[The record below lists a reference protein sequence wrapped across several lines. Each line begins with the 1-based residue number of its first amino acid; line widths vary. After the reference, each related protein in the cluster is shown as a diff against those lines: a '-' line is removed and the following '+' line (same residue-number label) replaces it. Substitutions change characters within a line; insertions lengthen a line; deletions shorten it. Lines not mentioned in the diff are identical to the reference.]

1 MADYEIP
8 EGSDTTPIEGLSDTA
23 VEVPTEPTAAETT
36 VAEAPGTPVAE
47 APVVGPSPVEAPIS
61 TPQSSIDQ
69 QHLSNLEQQNAD
81 LLRQRAESEQ
91 REALTNLDQ
100 QVAQYQL
107 ELEQEGLT
115 TEQAWSVA
123 QRAKGQFQQVQQA
136 NQRTDSERLYR
147 DAQTRAVR
155 YFSKR
160 YGVDPEILLKYPDQE
175 SMEDAAKRE
184 SRFAKQ
190 AREIAELKRSVGPPP
205 QSFDSNRTTPA
216 MAISSERDLDRYNAG
231 DRSPGALAAARKAAG
246 LG

>member
-8 EGSDTTPIEGLSDTA
+8 EGSDTTPVEGLSDTA

-47 APVVGPSPVEAPIS
+47 APVVGPPPVEAPIS

-155 YFSKR
+155 YFSKQ

-190 AREIAELKRSVGPPP
+190 AREIAELRRSVGPPP
-205 QSFDSNRTTPA
+205 QSFDSNRATPE
-216 MAISSERDLDRYNAG
+216 MANSSERDLDRYHAG

>member
-1 MADYEIP
+1 MADDEIL
-8 EGSDTTPIEGLSDTA
+8 EGSDAISA
-23 VEVPTEPTAAETT
+23 EVPTEPTDAETT
-36 VAEAPGTPVAE
+36 VAEAPGTPV
-47 APVVGPSPVEAPIS
+47 VGPSPVEAPVS
-61 TPQSSIDQ
+61 TPQSPIDQ

-81 LLRQRAESEQ
+81 LLYQKAESEQ
-91 REALTNLDQ
+91 RDALTNLEQ

-136 NQRTDSERLYR
+136 HQRTDSERLYR

-155 YFSKR
+155 HFSKQ
-160 YGVDPEILLKYPDQE
+160 YGVDQEILFKYPDQD

-190 AREIAELKRSVGPPP
+190 AREIAELKRSVGPPA
-205 QSFDSNRTTPA
+205 QTFDSNRTTPA
-216 MAISSERDLDRYNAG
+216 MVISSERDLDRYNAG

-246 LG
+246 LE

>member
-8 EGSDTTPIEGLSDTA
+8 EGSDTTPVDGLSDTA

-47 APVVGPSPVEAPIS
+47 APVAGPSPVEAPVS
-61 TPQSSIDQ
+61 TPQSPINQ
-69 QHLSNLEQQNAD
+69 QHLRD
-81 LLRQRAESEQ
+81 
-91 REALTNLDQ
+91 ALTNLEQ

-155 YFSKR
+155 HFSKQ
-160 YGVDPEILLKYPDQE
+160 YGVDQEILFKYPDQD

-231 DRSPGALAAARKAAG
+231 DRSPNALAAARKAAG
-246 LG
+246 IG